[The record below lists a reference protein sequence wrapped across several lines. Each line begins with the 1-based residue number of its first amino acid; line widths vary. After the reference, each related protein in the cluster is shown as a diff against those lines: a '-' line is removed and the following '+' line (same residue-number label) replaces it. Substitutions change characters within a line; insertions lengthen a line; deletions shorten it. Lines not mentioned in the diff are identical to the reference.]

1 MKGYINKVSTKL
13 HTNYS
18 KLNNLLYKLSVI
30 KLSEKENIMIIIFG
44 TTNERKTDDLRNII
58 NLLGLDI
65 EIKTLSD
72 ISWNRGEIEETGT
85 TVEENSLIK
94 ATAIY
99 DFCKNNDINY
109 PILTDDAGLF
119 VESLN
124 GEPGVY
130 TARYADKE
138 LSQDKNLPKYECVN
152 KLLRNLKGITNRK
165 AYYKCVVTCMY
176 PDGSYFQN
184 EGISSGEITEEITEP
199 IKKPYFYSVFKLLES
214 DKTFNLLDE
223 EELNNTYRYQ
233 ALRKVLTRV
242 YKDNL

>member
-1 MKGYINKVSTKL
+1 MKV
-13 HTNYS
+13 
-18 KLNNLLYKLSVI
+18 
-30 KLSEKENIMIIIFG
+30 IFG
-44 TTNERKTDDLRNII
+44 TTNKRKIEDLLNII
-58 NLLGLDI
+58 TNNNLDI
-65 EIKTLSD
+65 EVLTLED
-72 ISWNRGEIEETGT
+72 INWDEGEIEENGNSL
-85 TVEENSLIK
+85 EENSLIK
-94 ATAIY
+94 AKAIY
-99 DFCKNNDINY
+99 NFCLNHNLSY
-109 PILTDDAGLF
+109 PIITDDSGLF

-223 EELNNTYRYQ
+223 EELNDTYRYQ